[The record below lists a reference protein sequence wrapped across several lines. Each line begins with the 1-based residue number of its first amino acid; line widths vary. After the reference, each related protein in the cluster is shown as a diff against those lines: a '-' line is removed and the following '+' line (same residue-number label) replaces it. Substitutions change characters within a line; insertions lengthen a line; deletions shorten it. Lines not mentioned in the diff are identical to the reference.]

1 MFRIYSISEKMIE
14 IVQLVLAIIGLNS
27 ISRVTRQ
34 AVNKVSKQIE
44 NSLQKIK
51 LESRILLDGKQGF
64 NLSSGDFFD
73 QNLGTFMSFINRV
86 NKNLDFNAILSN
98 ILEDVDSK
106 ILKFRINQEIDLLI
120 NKITIELFKELEN
133 HLAYYVRN
141 EILEIEESLKGQSF
155 FNLTNKNI
163 PINLRDKLDLGKKY
177 CPYFKITKKKEL
189 HMFDQEI
196 TQMFTNYLT
205 FEYGLRSNL
214 SASNLNKDLR
224 KLRKTMKFRNNT
236 TLVNIICVFERVY
249 NKTRKQFKT
258 NLVQNYFGSKLDSKQ
273 FGKNFNLEENK
284 IIIEADKNVGYVRMY
299 TTDLL
304 DQYSKIN
311 VQQHFGRVDLIES
324 WYIDNIRK
332 FIIDAKIHLPTELSK
347 IIVKQDFIWD
357 KQCSEIGVLR
367 LQPKVLKLKAVNFE
381 NVEHLTS
388 RGIKSSMKDPIK
400 VIQKILDKIF
410 NHLLFHIE
418 ENFNLQFG
426 CISPS
431 VTGVKEAISRIKA
444 SKTGRWGKSIE
455 IEGDFTDLYSN
466 CNEQLLLECVEKA
479 CKYAKLHE
487 SSFSYIRLLIKCIM
501 SHSYFKEPTG
511 IFKTLKGFSMG
522 DCAAARGSEIIL
534 RIYEVEMF
542 LKLSRKN
549 LLNKVYRFLRFRDD
563 VSLHI
568 SGTNEEISQ
577 IIKIIGNG

>member
-1 MFRIYSISEKMIE
+1 M
-14 IVQLVLAIIGLNS
+14 
-27 ISRVTRQ
+27 
-34 AVNKVSKQIE
+34 
-44 NSLQKIK
+44 
-51 LESRILLDGKQGF
+51 
-64 NLSSGDFFD
+64 
-73 QNLGTFMSFINRV
+73 
-86 NKNLDFNAILSN
+86 
-98 ILEDVDSK
+98 
-106 ILKFRINQEIDLLI
+106 
-120 NKITIELFKELEN
+120 EN

-141 EILEIEESLKGQSF
+141 EILEIEESLEGQGF
-155 FNLTNKNI
+155 FNLTNENI

-177 CPYFKITKKKEL
+177 CPYFKIKKEKEL
-189 HMFDQEI
+189 HKFDQEI

-205 FEYGLRSNL
+205 FEYGLRSNS

-224 KLRKTMKFRNNT
+224 KLRNTMKFKNNT
-236 TLVNIICVFERVY
+236 VLVNILGIFEKVY
-249 NKTRKQFKT
+249 NKTRNQFKT

-273 FGKNFNLEENK
+273 FGKIFNLEENK
-284 IIIEADKNVGYVRMY
+284 IIIEADKNVGYVCMY

-304 DQYSKIN
+304 DQYTKIN
-311 VQQHFGRVDLIES
+311 AQQHFVRVDITES
-324 WYIDNIRK
+324 WYIDNIKK
-332 FIIDAKIHLPTELSK
+332 FIKDAKIYLPTELSK

-418 ENFNLQFG
+418 ENFILQFG

-487 SSFSYIRLLIKCIM
+487 SSFSYIKLLIKCIM

-511 IFKTLKGFSMG
+511 IFQTLKGFSMG
-522 DCAAARGSEIIL
+522 DCSAARGSEIIL
-534 RIYEVEMF
+534 RIYEVEIFM
-542 LKLSRKN
+542 KLSRKN
-549 LLNKVYRFLRFRDD
+549 LLNNIYRFLRFRDD

-568 SGTNEEISQ
+568 AGTNEEISQ
-577 IIKIIGNG
+577 TIKIIGNGYPACIIFNMESRIIYGKFLNIRIYNNPKTKIPLTTVLRKSQNKYNIIPPNSNTHKRYKRMAGLSYFKTARTHTSTSKELQNQFSVIY

>member
-51 LESRILLDGKQGF
+51 LESRILLDGKQSF

-141 EILEIEESLKGQSF
+141 EILEIGESLKGQSF

-273 FGKNFNLEENK
+273 FGKIFNLEENK
-284 IIIEADKNVGYVRMY
+284 IIIEADKNVGYVCMY

-311 VQQHFGRVDLIES
+311 VQQHFGRVDLSES

-332 FIIDAKIHLPTELSK
+332 FITDAKINLPTELSK
-347 IIVKQDFIWD
+347 IIVKQDFVWD
-357 KQCSEIGVLR
+357 NQCSEIGVLR
-367 LQPKVLKLKAVNFE
+367 LQPKVLKLEAVNFE
-381 NVEHLTS
+381 NIEHLTS

-400 VIQKILDKIF
+400 VIQKILDKIC

-466 CNEQLLLECVEKA
+466 CNEQLLLECVEQA

-511 IFKTLKGFSMG
+511 IFKTLKGSQWETAQQQGEVRLYLGYMK
-522 DCAAARGSEIIL
+522 L
-534 RIYEVEMF
+534 RYLKNYPGKIY
-542 LKLSRKN
+542 
-549 LLNKVYRFLRFRDD
+549 
-563 VSLHI
+563 
-568 SGTNEEISQ
+568 
-577 IIKIIGNG
+577 